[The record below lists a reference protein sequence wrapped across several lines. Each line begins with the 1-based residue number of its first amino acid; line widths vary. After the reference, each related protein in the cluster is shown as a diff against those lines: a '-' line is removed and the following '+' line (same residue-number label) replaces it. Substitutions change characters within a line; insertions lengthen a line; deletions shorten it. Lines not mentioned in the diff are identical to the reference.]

1 MGDKNRSPPLLSIS
15 NMYACTQIKR
25 KRINKMKQNVTITLK
40 SSYIKE
46 FLEDR
51 KTDKVIDGMFKKS
64 SIIQENNGYSRW
76 IIRNVDWE
84 DNPVKGSEQEM
95 IFDIM
100 ENLEDLGE
108 KIMVSTTNCDENK
121 ETVVRSTAPKIP
133 DDKKV
138 PAVSEASEETLVEL
152 RNNQVVVSSRKV
164 AENFGKNHK
173 HVLDSIRE
181 ILVAENSATKFFQ
194 ETRHEYRGRTFPEY
208 LMNRD
213 GFSLLVMGFTGKKAL
228 EWKLKYIDAFNQMEE
243 HLRCR
248 PLPQMSMM
256 EMIAEIA
263 KQEVENEKRLVVLEE
278 HAESTNKVT
287 AELERKVDALGNT
300 ITSVDTLEQDV
311 KSLVTR
317 MYHHGYADSP
327 KDAYGIIY
335 SEMSQFGIRLKQ
347 RWGNFERKGNPYK
360 SKLRM
365 IMDDNKMKAA
375 LLSSYQVVARG
386 FNEYLEE
393 ARA

>member
-1 MGDKNRSPPLLSIS
+1 MH
-15 NMYACTQIKR
+15 TEKR
-25 KRINKMKQNVTITLK
+25 NKKKETKQKMKQNVTIILNNG
-40 SSYIKE
+40 YIKE
-46 FLEDR
+46 FLKARE
-51 KTDKVIDGMFKKS
+51 TNKVLDDMFKKS
-64 SIIQENNGYSRW
+64 RIIQENNGYSRW

-84 DNPVKGSEQEM
+84 DVPVKGSEQEM
-95 IFDIM
+95 ILDIM
-100 ENLEDLGE
+100 EDIESCGE

-121 ETVVRSTAPKIP
+121 ETVVRITVPEIP

-138 PAVSEASEETLVEL
+138 PADDEESTEESLVEL
-152 RNNQVVVSSRKV
+152 RNDQIVVSSRQV
-164 AENFGKNHK
+164 AKNFGKRHDHICRDIETIIGGLPKNGDTHK
-173 HVLDSIRE
+173 LFE
-181 ILVAENSATKFFQ
+181 KQ
-194 ETRHEYRGRTFPEY
+194 EYTHPQNNRRYSEY

-228 EWKLKYIDAFNQMEE
+228 EWKLRYIDAFNQMEE
-243 HLRCR
+243 RLRCR
-248 PLPQMSMM
+248 PLPKMSMM

-278 HAESTNKVT
+278 HAENTNKVT
-287 AELERKVDALGNT
+287 AELERRMDALGNT

-327 KDAYGIIY
+327 KDAYGMIY
-335 SEMSQFGIRLKQ
+335 AEMSRFGIRLKQ
-347 RWGNFERKGNPYK
+347 RWDNFERKGNPYK

>member
-1 MGDKNRSPPLLSIS
+1 
-15 NMYACTQIKR
+15 
-25 KRINKMKQNVTITLK
+25 MKQNVTIILK

-51 KTDKVIDGMFKKS
+51 KTDKLIDGMFKKS

-95 IFDIM
+95 ILDIM

-108 KIMVSTTNCDENK
+108 KIMVSTTNCDESK
-121 ETVVRSTAPKIP
+121 ETTVRITAPEIP
-133 DDKKV
+133 DNKKV
-138 PAVSEASEETLVEL
+138 STVSIASEEALVEIH
-152 RNNQVVVSSRKV
+152 NDQVVVSSLDV
-164 AENFGKNHK
+164 AKHFEKKHK
-173 HVLDSIRE
+173 HVLDAIRTE
-181 ILVAENSATKFFQ
+181 MGYAENSADPLEGKMFF
-194 ETRHEYRGRTFPEY
+194 ETTYNHPQNGQKYPMF
-208 LMNRD
+208 LMNEE
-213 GFSLLVMGFTGKKAL
+213 GFSLIVMGFTGERAS
-228 EWKLKYIDAFNQMEE
+228 EWKRKYVRAFNKMKEQ
-243 HLRCR
+243 LYNRN
-248 PLPQMSMM
+248 LPKMSMM
-256 EMIAEIA
+256 EMIVEIA
-263 KQEVENEKRLVVLEE
+263 KKEVENEKRLAALEE
-278 HAESTNKVT
+278 HAENTNKVT
-287 AELERKVDALGNT
+287 DELERRMDALGNT

-327 KDAYGIIY
+327 KDAYGMIY

-347 RWGNFERKGNPYK
+347 RWDNLERKGNPYK

-365 IMDDNKMKAA
+365 IMDDSKMKAA

>member
-1 MGDKNRSPPLLSIS
+1 
-15 NMYACTQIKR
+15 
-25 KRINKMKQNVTITLK
+25 MKQNVTIILNNG
-40 SSYIKE
+40 YIKE
-46 FLEDR
+46 FLKARE
-51 KTDKVIDGMFKKS
+51 TNKVLDNMFKKS
-64 SIIQENNGYSRW
+64 RIIQENNGYSRW

-84 DNPVKGSEQEM
+84 GIPVKGSEQEM
-95 IFDIM
+95 ILDIM
-100 ENLEDLGE
+100 EDIESRGE
-108 KIMVSTTNCDENK
+108 KIMVSAANCDENK
-121 ETVVRSTAPKIP
+121 ETTVVSTVPEIP
-133 DDKKV
+133 DDKKA
-138 PAVSEASEETLVEL
+138 PESTEETLVEL
-152 RNNQVVVSSRKV
+152 RGNQVVVSSRKV
-164 AENFGKNHK
+164 AENFGKRHF
-173 HVLDSIRE
+173 HVLKSIE
-181 ILVAENSATKFFQ
+181 NIIIENSILTSMFYESSYRAGTGKSYK
-194 ETRHEYRGRTFPEY
+194 EYF
-208 LMNRD
+208 MNRD

-228 EWKLKYIDAFNQMEE
+228 EWKIKYIDAFNKMEE
-243 HLRCR
+243 RLRSGR
-248 PLPQMSMM
+248 LPKMSMM

-263 KQEVENEKRLVVLEE
+263 KQEVENEKRLVALEE

-327 KDAYGIIY
+327 KDAYGMIY

-347 RWGNFERKGNPYK
+347 RWDNFERKGNPYK

>member
-1 MGDKNRSPPLLSIS
+1 
-15 NMYACTQIKR
+15 
-25 KRINKMKQNVTITLK
+25 MKQNVTIILK

-51 KTDKVIDGMFKKS
+51 KTDKLIDGMFKKS
-64 SIIQENNGYSRW
+64 GIIQENNGYSRW

-95 IFDIM
+95 ILDIM

-121 ETVVRSTAPKIP
+121 ETVVRITVPEVP
-133 DDKKV
+133 DDKKA
-138 PAVSEASEETLVEL
+138 PHSPKDEESADGASLVEL
-152 RNNQVVVSSRKV
+152 RNDQIVVSSRSV
-164 AENFGKNHK
+164 AENFGKEHRTILRD
-173 HVLDSIRE
+173 VRE
-181 ILVAENSATKFFQ
+181 ILAAQNCAARFFMESTYEN
-194 ETRHEYRGRTFPEY
+194 RGKQYPEY

-228 EWKLKYIDAFNQMEE
+228 DWKLRYIDAFNQMEE
-243 HLRCR
+243 RLRCR

-263 KQEVENEKRLVVLEE
+263 KQEVENEKRLVALEE
-278 HAESTNKVT
+278 HAESTNRVT

-327 KDAYGIIY
+327 KDAYGMIY

-347 RWGNFERKGNPYK
+347 RWDNLERKGNPYK

-365 IMDDNKMKAA
+365 IMDDPKMRAA